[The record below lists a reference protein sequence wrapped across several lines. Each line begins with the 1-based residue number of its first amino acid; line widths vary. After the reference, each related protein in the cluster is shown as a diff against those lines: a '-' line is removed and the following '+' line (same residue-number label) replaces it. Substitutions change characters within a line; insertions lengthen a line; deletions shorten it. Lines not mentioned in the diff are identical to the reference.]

1 MITHEGRTY
10 FTEKELGCKHCGL
23 IRLAPGFPEHL
34 LKLRLEFEAAMVPT
48 SACRCKE
55 HNDRPA
61 RQGGAGGHERSL
73 HVGDKPHHPT
83 QGCCAIDI
91 AWRSWPREKKL
102 RFARLAWAHGWSVG
116 LHDGFC
122 HIDRRADFGLT
133 KLSFLYG
140 AWSGKFSTNDVSRP

>member
-10 FTEKELGCKHCGL
+10 FTKNELGCKHCGMV
-23 IRLAPGFPEHL
+23 ILAPGFADRL
-34 LKLRLEFEAAMVPT
+34 LELRLAFGQAMVPSST
-48 SACRCKE
+48 CRCE
-55 HNDRPA
+55 AHNRNV
-61 RQGGAGGHERSL
+61 GGHPRSL
-73 HVGDKPHHPT
+73 HLCDKPAHPT
-83 QGCCAIDI
+83 QGACAMDVQ
-91 AWRSWPREKKL
+91 WRSWSRDKKL
-102 RFARLAWAHGWSVG
+102 SFARLAWAHGWSVG